1 VTVMAVKIHVTRP
14 TKIELARLKKRLRL
28 ARRIQKIIK
37 DRLSILV
44 MEFLQTVRESAEV
57 RERLLKEYD
66 DAYKALSLSIGYHG
80 YAQVEQALM
89 VSSMAFSLHAAT
101 RNVAGVRLPTFQ
113 MEEGQETLSW
123 LTPGGDSSLIEYASS
138 TAQKCLAS
146 TVELAELQSALELLG
161 DEINKV
167 KRVNNALEYVVIPG
181 LDATI
186 KYLSMKFEERDRE
199 EVARLKYVKLLIEKR
214 EAYAY

>member
-1 VTVMAVKIHVTRP
+1 MAVKIHVTRP

-28 ARRIQKIIK
+28 AKRIQKIIK

-57 RERLLKEYD
+57 RERLQKEYEE
-66 DAYKALSLSIGYHG
+66 AYKALSLSVGYHG
-80 YAQVEQALM
+80 YAQVEQSLM
-89 VSSMAFSLHAAT
+89 VSSMPFSLHAST
-101 RNVAGVRLPTFQ
+101 RNVAGVTLPTFQ
-113 MEEGQETLSW
+113 MEQDRDSSSW
-123 LTPGGDSSLIEYASS
+123 FSPAEDSSLIEYASS
-138 TAQKCLAS
+138 AAQRCLS
-146 TVELAELQSALELLG
+146 GTVELAELQSALELLG

-167 KRVNNALEYVVIPG
+167 KRVNNALEYAVIPG